1 MRVLVVG
8 AGFSGA
14 TIARELAEA
23 GNQITVIDQRSHIG
37 GNAYDYLNEHGIRVH
52 KYGPHLFHTNN
63 EKVYKWLSQFTEFT
77 PYKHKVKAI
86 LDDGRYATLPP
97 NLDTKEMVGE
107 DNIVD
112 IFYRPYTK
120 KMWGMEIEDLDPS
133 ILKRVKI
140 RDDHNEYYFPN
151 DEFQC
156 IPKNGYTSVFK
167 NILDH
172 KNITVKLN
180 TSFDKSMEHE
190 YDHTFNSMPIDQYFD
205 FCHGELP
212 YRSIKFWHEN
222 IPTPKLLPTT
232 TVNFTHDG
240 PYTRMTE
247 WKNIPCHGANDKWTT
262 ITYEEPCD
270 YRDNDMERYYPVK
283 DVDGKNRK
291 IYEKYKEMAH
301 DNITFIGRCGMYV
314 YIDMHQA
321 ISSALATARE
331 FLEDS
336 R

>member
-23 GNQITVIDQRSHIG
+23 DYQVTVIDQRPHIG

-63 EKVYKWLSQFTEFT
+63 EKVYKWLSQFTAWT

-86 LDDGRYATLPP
+86 LNDGRYATLPP
-97 NLDTKEMVGE
+97 NLDTKEIVGE
-107 DNIVD
+107 DKIVD

-120 KMWGMEIEDLDPS
+120 KMWNMEIEDLDPS

-156 IPKNGYTSVFK
+156 IPKNGYTAVFE

-172 KNITVKLN
+172 KNITVKLD
-180 TSFDKSMEHE
+180 TPFDHSMEND
-190 YDHTFNSMPIDQYFD
+190 YCHTFNSMPIDQYFD

-222 IPTPKLLPTT
+222 IPIPKLLPTA

-247 WKNIPCHGANDKWTT
+247 WKNIPCHGTNDRWTT
-262 ITYEEPCD
+262 VTYEEPCD

-283 DVDGKNRK
+283 DVDGENRK

-321 ISSALATARE
+321 ISSALATVRE
-331 FLEDS
+331 YLKD
-336 R
+336 RR